1 MNTKLVFASGGS
13 ALTTISLLLCS
24 APTWAVGDP
33 VRGATIFQ
41 ACAAYHSTT
50 PGEHMTG
57 PSLAKIWQRKA
68 GMVEGF
74 ARYSEAMKHVDLVWT
89 DATLDSWLSNPDKL
103 IPGTSMTF
111 PGLRERWLARMS
123 SPTSRPSRTQKHRSS
138 RNKVP
143 AR

>member
-89 DATLDSWLSNPDKL
+89 DARDASLCQAVSDYRAQRYAGSKTAVPPNPDK
-103 IPGTSMTF
+103 
-111 PGLRERWLARMS
+111 AC
-123 SPTSRPSRTQKHRSS
+123 PTSFGNTDTEFAPV
-138 RNKVP
+138 NY
-143 AR
+143 